1 MSYALFDSAN
11 WQAVFT
17 IDGLVVLLTLGLLE
31 IILGVDNIIF
41 ISIICGRLPKE
52 QQAKGRILGLGL
64 ALLFRIGLLS
74 IIAWIAGLTGELFR
88 IVDFAVSGRDL
99 ILFAGGVFLLVKT
112 SLEILHKI
120 NGRDELK
127 PGETPKFISF
137 SSAILQIILI
147 DLVFSFDS
155 ILTAV
160 GLSKNLVIMVLAVV
174 FAMVVMMIFSGVVS
188 NFINKHPT
196 VKMLALAFLLVIG
209 AVLVLESLHLHVEK
223 AYIYSAMGFSLM
235 VELLNMQMHKQKAIR
250 DGQHK
255 IQ

>member
-1 MSYALFDSAN
+1 MSYALFDAAN
-11 WQAVFT
+11 WQAIFT
-17 IDGLVVLLTLGLLE
+17 VDGLVVLLTLGLLE

-64 ALLFRIGLLS
+64 ALLFRIMLLS
-74 IIAWIAGLTGELFR
+74 IIAWIASLTGELFR
-88 IVDFAVSGRDL
+88 IADFAVSGRDL
-99 ILFAGGVFLLVKT
+99 ILFSGGAFLLVKT
-112 SLEILHKI
+112 SMEIKHKI
-120 NGRDELK
+120 DGRDEVQ

-137 SSAILQIILI
+137 SSAIIQIILI

-160 GLSKNLVIMVLAVV
+160 GLSQNLVIMVLAVV
-174 FAMVVMMIFSGVVS
+174 FAMIIMMIFSGVVS

-209 AVLVLESLHLHVEK
+209 AVLILESFHLHVEK
-223 AYIYSAMGFSLM
+223 AYIYTAMAFSLF
-235 VELLNMQMHKQKAIR
+235 VEVLNMQMHKRKSIR
-250 DGQHK
+250 DGMHK
-255 IQ
+255 L

>member
-1 MSYALFDSAN
+1 MSYALFDPAN

-64 ALLFRIGLLS
+64 ALLFRILLLS

-88 IVDFAVSGRDL
+88 IADFAVSGRDL
-99 ILFAGGVFLLVKT
+99 ILFSGGVFLLVKT
-112 SLEILHKI
+112 SLEIIHKI
-120 NGRDELK
+120 NGRDEVR
-127 PGETPKFISF
+127 PGEVPKFISF

-174 FAMVVMMIFSGVVS
+174 FAMVIMMIFAGVVS

-209 AVLVLESLHLHVEK
+209 AVLVLESLHVHVEK
-223 AYIYSAMGFSLM
+223 AYIYTAMGFSLM
-235 VELLNMQMHKQKAIR
+235 VELLNMQMHKRKAIR

-255 IQ
+255 V